1 MAIIHN
7 PDSEYSREM
16 TKWNTQKR
24 HGGFGANGYEP
35 FPKMVYQARARE
47 NGKIMCGDPL
57 AAVGD
62 AVGEAFARSCQQIV
76 QNQEEL
82 DKSVKQGWYDT
93 PDLALAGYEDT
104 QKSMADV
111 AAMRHFTDQRM
122 SAVAQVEAKMADDAT
137 HEHLPSIP
145 STPVLRKRGRPKHVT
160 VAN

>member
-24 HGGFGANGYEP
+24 HGGMGANGYEP

-47 NGKIMCGDPL
+47 NGKVMCGDPL
-57 AAVGD
+57 AAVWD
-62 AVGEAFARSCQQIV
+62 AVGESFARSCQQIV

-93 PDLALAGYEDT
+93 PDLAIAGYEVA
-104 QKSMADV
+104 QRSMADI

-122 SAVAQVEAKMADDAT
+122 SEVAQAEAKLADDAT
-137 HEHLPSIP
+137 HEHLPALP
-145 STPVLRKRGRPKHVT
+145 EKRKAGRPKKVQ
-160 VAN
+160 VQ

>member
-24 HGGFGANGYEP
+24 HGGMGANGYEP

-47 NGKIMCGDPL
+47 NGKVMCGDPL

-93 PDLALAGYEDT
+93 PDLAMAGYEVA
-104 QKSMADV
+104 QRSMADI

-122 SAVAQVEAKMADDAT
+122 GQTAQAEAKVADDAT
-137 HEHLPSIP
+137 HEHLPSLP
-145 STPVLRKRGRPKHVT
+145 SKRKAGRPRKAQVQ
-160 VAN
+160 

>member
-93 PDLALAGYEDT
+93 PDLAMAGYEMA
-104 QKSMADV
+104 QRSMADI
-111 AAMRHFTDQRM
+111 AAMRHFADQRM
-122 SAVAQVEAKMADDAT
+122 SAPAQMEAKMADDAT

>member
-1 MAIIHN
+1 
-7 PDSEYSREM
+7 
-16 TKWNTQKR
+16 
-24 HGGFGANGYEP
+24 
-35 FPKMVYQARARE
+35 
-47 NGKIMCGDPL
+47 MCGDPL

-111 AAMRHFTDQRM
+111 AAMRHFADQRM

-160 VAN
+160 VTN

>member
-24 HGGFGANGYEP
+24 HGGMGANGYEP

-47 NGKIMCGDPL
+47 NGKVMCGDPL

-93 PDLALAGYEDT
+93 PDLAMAGYEVA
-104 QKSMADV
+104 QRSMADI

-122 SAVAQVEAKMADDAT
+122 GQTAQAEAKVADDAT
-137 HEHLPSIP
+137 HEHLPSLPIK
-145 STPVLRKRGRPKHVT
+145 RKAGRPRKAQVQ
-160 VAN
+160 

>member
-47 NGKIMCGDPL
+47 NGKVMCGDPL

-82 DKSVKQGWYDT
+82 DKLVKQGWYDT
-93 PDLALAGYEDT
+93 PDLAMAGYEVA
-104 QKSMADV
+104 QRSMADI

-122 SAVAQVEAKMADDAT
+122 SGLAQAEAKVADDAT
-137 HEHLPSIP
+137 HEHLAALPEK
-145 STPVLRKRGRPKHVT
+145 RKAGRPRKVQ
-160 VAN
+160 

>member
-7 PDSEYSREM
+7 PDSEHFRE
-16 TKWNTQKR
+16 TEQWNKPKR
-24 HGGFGANGYEP
+24 EGGKNANGYEA
-35 FPKMVYQARARE
+35 FPTMLYKAFARD
-47 NGKIMCGDPL
+47 NGKVMCGDPL

-82 DKSVKQGWYDT
+82 DKLVKQGWYDT

-111 AAMRHFTDQRM
+111 AAMRHFADQRM

-137 HEHLPSIP
+137 HEHLPAIP